1 VLKDIQA
8 EKRGKATNVRTRGG
22 IKRAVGELRQV
33 RRAALLA

>member
-1 VLKDIQA
+1 MLKASSA